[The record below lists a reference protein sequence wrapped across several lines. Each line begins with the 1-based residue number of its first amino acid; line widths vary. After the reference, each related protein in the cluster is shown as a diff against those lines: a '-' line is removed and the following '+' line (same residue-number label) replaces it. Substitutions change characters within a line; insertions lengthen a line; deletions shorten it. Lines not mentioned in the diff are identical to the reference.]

1 VKGVSGMDRQ
11 SRRPVNRGAFSKTLS
26 ASPAA
31 AASRKRTRILP
42 KPFVPQKWYPAEEAK
57 RNISKICSAV
67 AKEGSEDVYV
77 SGTED
82 EPMYVIANAAKYD
95 ENPNEVRLSQRE
107 LFLNWP
113 SVLAAMA
120 AYDTQFC
127 VHAANADLVI
137 LHKRPGVQH
146 PVERYR
152 KSSSP
157 EIAKLVQTLEDVI
170 GALRKLEK
178 SVELLVTGRSERNGM
193 GTSKLEGLVGRLER
207 TAGIIDH
214 RFQQLWRISD
224 GRHPNLSIH

>member
-1 VKGVSGMDRQ
+1 MDKQ
-11 SRRPVNRGAFSKTLS
+11 SRKPPNKGAFSKTLS
-26 ASPAA
+26 ASPTAA
-31 AASRKRTRILP
+31 VSRKRTHILP
-42 KPFVPQKWYPAEEAK
+42 KPFIPQKWYPAEEAK
-57 RNISKICSAV
+57 RNITKICSAV

-95 ENPNEVRLSQRE
+95 QNPNEVRMSQRE

-127 VHAANADLVI
+127 VRAGNADLVI

-152 KSSSP
+152 QSSSP
-157 EIAKLVQTLEDVI
+157 EIANLVQKLEDII

-178 SVELLVTGRSERNGM
+178 GVESLVSGRSEHNRV

-207 TAGIIDH
+207 TAGIIDL